1 MRFVWICLLVTV
13 TACSHDVRVRYPAPP
28 DAPTG
33 TLVLLFGEAA
43 GDVAVAINGQL
54 MCEGEHTDRVTID
67 NVPVGTAKIVMAANG
82 ADKQFEMWIDGD
94 HPTTVPLGV
103 PDAGN
108 GFVKTLFGT
117 IVTIVLYSL
126 LH

>member
-1 MRFVWICLLVTV
+1 MRIVWTLVMLV
-13 TACSHDVRVRYPAPP
+13 ACAHDVQVKFPAPP
-28 DAPTG
+28 GAPTG
-33 TLVLLFGEAA
+33 TLVLLMGQAA

-54 MCEGEHTDRVTID
+54 VVEDEHTQRVEID
-67 NVPVGTAKIVMAANG
+67 NVPVGTAEIVMAANG
-82 ADKQFEMWIDGD
+82 VDKQFHVWVDGD

-103 PDAGN
+103 PDPGS

-117 IVTIVLYSL
+117 IVTIVIYSL